1 MFKIS
6 IQRFVDENVYIYLIF
21 ASNYNIIFKTRVDN
35 SNVNIVHLS
44 KKKIYFS
51 YMLIRKIQNYSI
63 QKKKKKKWIIIWIII
78 VEIIH
83 TLLTF

>member
-51 YMLIRKIQNYSI
+51 YMLIR
-63 QKKKKKKWIIIWIII
+63 
-78 VEIIH
+78 
-83 TLLTF
+83 